1 MEIET
6 WFMFEVKINGNE
18 GFLHWGERIPRE
30 YAPVGY
36 PYMYYLRH
44 DEDDGMEPISI
55 ENYVLVNFFGTIFF
69 KQPII
74 FGKEVYVD
82 INEFKYLKQII
93 PYKLRKLMENEAMGL
108 YKKAQ

>member
-1 MEIET
+1 MVT
-6 WFMFEVKINGNE
+6 K
-18 GFLHWGERIPRE
+18 GFYTGGKE
-30 YAPVGY
+30 YRGSTAPVGY

-69 KQPII
+69 KQPIV

-93 PYKLRKLMENEAMGL
+93 PYKLRKLMENEAMG
-108 YKKAQ
+108 KV